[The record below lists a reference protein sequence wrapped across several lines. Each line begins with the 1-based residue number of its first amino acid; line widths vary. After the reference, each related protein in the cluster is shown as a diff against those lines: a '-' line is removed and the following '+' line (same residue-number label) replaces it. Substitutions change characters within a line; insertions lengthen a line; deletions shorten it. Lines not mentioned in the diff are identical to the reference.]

1 MPTNPKS
8 PFDTS
13 GPSLLSQDAHFNGIN
28 TRRAKQAM
36 ALKKYPFVLNGK
48 DMRTPFNQV
57 NVYGRAVVSKTKEAL
72 GL

>member
-1 MPTNPKS
+1 MPTKTKS

-28 TRRAKQAM
+28 TRRARQAA
-36 ALKKYPFVLNGK
+36 ALKKEPFSINGR
-48 DMRTPFNQV
+48 DVRTPYNQI
-57 NVYGRAVVSKTKEAL
+57 NVYGRAVVAKSKTAY